1 MELGPTFP
9 HLQCIHSGS
18 GIQSP
23 AYASRLRLRHPGLG
37 CRNPGSGCRHPGSGC
52 RHPGCRHPGGT
63 PSPSSHSVSHLIT
76 LCSVF
81 TTGHG
86 VQPLPCLLT
95 TLNSFSP
102 TPPVIP
108 FSSLPSPFLSVMS
121 CSVYPTVLPCLFF
134 AGTFAP
140 LPSPTC
146 PFPRTLFWMAAAT
159 LWRAPGTAAGR
170 DP

>member
-1 MELGPTFP
+1 MRRKLSGRGRRLKSCTGFS
-9 HLQCIHSGS
+9 LQVCGAEPPPSHT
-18 GIQSP
+18 
-23 AYASRLRLRHPGLG
+23 
-37 CRNPGSGCRHPGSGC
+37 CD
-52 RHPGCRHPGGT
+52 T
-63 PSPSSHSVSHLIT
+63 PSAISHSVSHLIT

-86 VQPLPCLLT
+86 VQPLPGLLT

-108 FSSLPSPFLSVMS
+108 FSSLPSPLSLCAVLF
-121 CSVYPTVLPCLFF
+121 CLPHCPTLFVFCWNLP
-134 AGTFAP
+134 P
-140 LPSPTC
+140 LPSPTY

-159 LWRAPGTAAGR
+159 LWQAPGTAAGR